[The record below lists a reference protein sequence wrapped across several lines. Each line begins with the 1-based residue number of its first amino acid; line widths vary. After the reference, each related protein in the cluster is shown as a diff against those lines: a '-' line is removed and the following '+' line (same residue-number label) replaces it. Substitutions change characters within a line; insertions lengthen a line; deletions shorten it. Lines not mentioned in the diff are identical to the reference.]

1 VRLWLERFVLTIC
14 AAVVISL
21 TILNPLKLDW
31 QQRVSLAL
39 AVSAFAYFI
48 GHTLNKP
55 AAAPAPPDPRIAFL
69 EQQVQSLQSRQEE
82 LAAQEANKERG
93 RARRSE
99 IKKQLAV
106 FIDEGQKIQKDL
118 EFNNSTALQTRIT
131 WQQKVSNYLTQ
142 NLDESYAV
150 RFRNPSHQVTSYP
163 MGISRQGTGMMVPWG
178 EVTARMAMLNDFIS
192 ELRD

>member
-1 VRLWLERFVLTIC
+1 MRLWLERFVLTIC

-48 GHTLNKP
+48 GHTLHKP
-55 AAAPAPPDPRIAFL
+55 AAAPVPRDPRITFL
-69 EQQVQSLQSRQEE
+69 EQQVQSLQSQQQQ
-82 LAAQEANKERG
+82 LATQEANKEKE
-93 RARRSE
+93 RARRQE

-106 FIDEGQKIQKDL
+106 FIEEGQKIQKDL
-118 EFNNSTALQTRIT
+118 EFNNSTALQTRT
-131 WQQKVSNYLTQ
+131 VWQQRVANYLTQ

-163 MGISRQGTGMMVPWG
+163 MGINRQGPGMMVPWG
-178 EVTARMAMLNDFIS
+178 EVTVRMAMLNDFIS

>member
-1 VRLWLERFVLTIC
+1 LERYVLPIC
-14 AAVVISL
+14 ATVVFGL

-31 QQRVSLAL
+31 QQRISLAI
-39 AVSAFAYFI
+39 AISAIAYFV
-48 GHTLNKP
+48 GHTLRKP
-55 AAAPAPPDPRIAFL
+55 VTVPTPPDPRISFL
-69 EQQVQSLQSRQEE
+69 EQQVQSLQSQQQQ
-82 LAAQEANKERG
+82 LAAQEANKEKEKT
-93 RARRSE
+93 RRQE

-118 EFNNSTALQTRIT
+118 EFNNSTALQTRIA
-131 WQQKVSNYLTQ
+131 WQQKVSSYLTQ